1 MTASQSNRLIE
12 KQQQPAPSI
21 TLRELMD
28 RIFSI
33 GNYLLK
39 DLIKMLREGSSL
51 SKIGYFEQIK
61 FYKLS

>member
-1 MTASQSNRLIE
+1 MTASRLIE

-39 DLIKMLREGSSL
+39 DLINKMLREGSSL
-51 SKIGYFEQIK
+51 SKIGYFEEIK